1 MSGAE
6 TRMPISSHP
15 AFPWVVGLYFAVL
28 MAGGLFVMPDAVHA
42 NLRSWLGIEALVG
55 NALAAKL
62 VLSVLAGILGLLVG
76 VAIARRVS
84 GAKASDAAIESDD
97 DEMVVPEIHSDEPA
111 AHDGD
116 ASDAVWLADDFGEE
130 TESDEAEETRQRMF
144 NPRDYLTD
152 DGLESNSAHHDT
164 EESSDT
170 IESVEPV
177 DAEFVEVDPVADSV
191 HSEAVDEDG
200 EAEPNPGDEWIDVG
214 SEHGSEEPDEVAAAT
229 TYMPDADQM
238 ETQPRPPSTE
248 AMGDLSLSEL
258 TGRLERALAA
268 QRKVADDDAQPVA
281 ADTDPVIAFLRREA
295 DRTAPSTPVASEDDE
310 DTQASLRSA
319 LERLSQVGKR
329 S

>member
-1 MSGAE
+1 
-6 TRMPISSHP
+6 MPISTHP

-28 MAGGLFVMPDAVHA
+28 MAGGLFVMPDAVHT

-76 VAIARRVS
+76 VAIARRIA
-84 GAKASDAAIESDD
+84 GAKANDAAVESDD
-97 DEMVVPEIHSDEPA
+97 GEMVVPEIHSDEPA
-111 AHDGD
+111 VHDSD
-116 ASDAVWLADDFGEE
+116 HADDAVWLADDLGEE

-144 NPRDYLTD
+144 NPRDYLAD
-152 DGLESNSAHHDT
+152 DGLESGSAHQDT

-191 HSEAVDEDG
+191 HFEAADEDG

-214 SEHGSEEPDEVAAAT
+214 SEHRSEEPEEAAATT

-238 ETQPRPPSTE
+238 ETQPHPPSSE

-268 QRKVADDDAQPVA
+268 QRVVKEGEAKPVA

-295 DRTAPSTPVASEDDE
+295 DRTAPAESVEIEDDQ